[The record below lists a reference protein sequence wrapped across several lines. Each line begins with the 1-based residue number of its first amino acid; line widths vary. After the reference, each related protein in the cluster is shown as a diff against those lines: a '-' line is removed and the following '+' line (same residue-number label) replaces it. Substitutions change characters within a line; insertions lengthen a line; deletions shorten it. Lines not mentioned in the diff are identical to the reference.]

1 MCVGGGQRGS
11 RYRCV
16 CGGGVKGAAGIG
28 VCVGG
33 VKGAA
38 GIGVCVGGGVERD
51 SRYRWVGGSK
61 GQQV

>member
-1 MCVGGGQRGS
+1 MLKGTAGIGGWGGQRGS

-16 CGGGVKGAAGIG
+16 CVGGGVKGAAGIG

-33 VKGAA
+33 
-38 GIGVCVGGGVERD
+38 GGERD
-51 SRYRWVGGSK
+51 SRYRCGGGGSK